1 MILHP
6 FQDDIISD
14 CQLKKSGGLSIP
26 MGSGKTIISLNI
38 ALKNKKENKPI
49 LIIASKTLVSSWE
62 QEIKKWYPDT
72 SYNTLNLNDNILLSD
87 IFIITTPTTLVKYYK
102 QYNVQSKLIY
112 KQRDNPFGPE
122 ISYYHDVNKP
132 LCSLEYPTFYAVNFS
147 TLIVDEAHNYMNI
160 ETLTCR
166 AISSICSDYKW
177 LLSGTLFSEP
187 KPSNILGFLRM
198 CNAYMP
204 NYPDNLPL
212 LKRLIQIG
220 KFRGIGNTIVSRNDN
235 EMFIN
240 RPKITKTIVKYEMN
254 EFEKKVYQV
263 YKMFIS
269 QISRK
274 LSVYKM
280 AKNKEQV
287 KHLNATLLGM
297 ITKLR
302 LCMIS
307 PILPLSRLYIQNI
320 DNGNADDI
328 YKVVQETL
336 ETNGISKY
344 LELEESLESTR
355 IKKIIESIN
364 NHKDER
370 ILVFSSFRMTLDY
383 LHMIIKKNKINR
395 MVFTIDANMSVSK
408 REKVIEEYSQS
419 NAGILLMTYTI
430 GCEGLNLQ
438 SASVAI
444 IMDVWWNEAKS
455 RQAIARVYRYGQ
467 KQNISVYIFISNTY
481 IEHCMFD
488 KHNSKANIAN
498 EILTGEITTKVK
510 SISLQK
516 IVDILLQGDF
526 DDNII
531 MRSIN

>member
-6 FQDDIISD
+6 FQDDIISE
-14 CQLKKSGGLSIP
+14 CQLKKSGGLSLP
-26 MGSGKTIISLNI
+26 MGSGKTIVSLTI

-49 LIIASKTLVSSWE
+49 LIVASKTLVSSWE
-62 QEIKKWYPDT
+62 QEITKWYPDS
-72 SYNTLNLNDNILLSD
+72 SYKTLNLDDNILQSD
-87 IFIITTPTTLVKYYK
+87 VFIITTPTTLVKYYK
-102 QYNVQSKLIY
+102 QYDIQSKFVY

-122 ISYYHDVNKP
+122 ISYYHDVNNP
-132 LCSLEYPTFYAVNFS
+132 IYSLDCATFYSVNFS

-166 AISSICSDYKW
+166 AISSICADCKW

-198 CNAYMP
+198 CNAYK

-212 LKRLIQIG
+212 MKKLIQIG
-220 KFRGIGNTIVSRNDN
+220 KFRGIEDVIVSRNDN

-263 YKMFIS
+263 YKMFIGE
-269 QISRK
+269 ISKNLIRHR
-274 LSVYKM
+274 LLR
-280 AKNKEQV
+280 NKERV

-320 DNGNADDI
+320 DNGNSDDI
-328 YKVVQETL
+328 YKIVQESL

-344 LELEESLESTR
+344 LELEDSLESTR

-383 LHMIIKKNKINR
+383 LHMILKKNKINR
-395 MVFTIDANMSVSK
+395 IVFTIDANMSVKK
-408 REKVIEEYSQS
+408 REKVIEEYSKS
-419 NAGILLMTYTI
+419 NAGLLLMTYTI

-438 SASVAI
+438 SASVVI

-467 KQNISVYIFISNTY
+467 KQDISVYIFISNTY
-481 IEHCMFD
+481 IEHCMFE

-498 EILTGEITTKVK
+498 EILHGEITTKVK
-510 SISLQK
+510 NISLQK
-516 IVDILLQGDF
+516 IVDLLSQEEF